1 MFIFKVKHSN
11 SHVDDWGH
19 GVKKVL
25 GQRHSRLKTRLKYGD
40 EVLERS
46 EVACSISAWGS
57 QLEASPASSPAHT
70 ETELST
76 LLSVI

>member
-1 MFIFKVKHSN
+1 MIEDMV
-11 SHVDDWGH
+11 W
-19 GVKKVL
+19 KKVL

-76 LLSVI
+76 SLSVI